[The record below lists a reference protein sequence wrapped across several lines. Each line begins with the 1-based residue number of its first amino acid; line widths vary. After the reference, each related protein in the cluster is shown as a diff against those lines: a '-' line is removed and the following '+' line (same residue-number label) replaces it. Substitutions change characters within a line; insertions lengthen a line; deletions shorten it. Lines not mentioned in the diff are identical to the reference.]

1 MLVKGI
7 DIMREIK
14 DKILKFLSAQDVGAF
29 SSAYATHSKV
39 IAEVVEIDYET
50 IKKIMKEMKKE
61 GLVVYENKSYTVC
74 EDYEMQEFSKFRNIG
89 WLLTDK
95 ARETDIWK
103 KENEKEKKI
112 WEDINKEFEQELE
125 NKE

>member
-1 MLVKGI
+1 MG
-7 DIMREIK
+7 EIK
-14 DKILKFLSAQDVGAF
+14 NKILKFLSAQDVGAF

-112 WEDINKEFEQELE
+112 WEDINKEFEQDLE